1 MTTENSNYG
10 VQIGESA
17 RVNAGAI
24 AGRTRRKRDDWRRE
38 RHLWPF

>member
-24 AGRTRRKRDDWRRE
+24 AGRTRRKRTTGDE